1 MYNTHQPII
10 SEHGRSGP
18 DGWARVARF
27 AMATARRPLYK
38 IAEDYGAIERM
49 EDNADTDSGLTAA
62 RLEAWFGLWD
72 GRAASYWQCEDIMDA
87 GGPRAPDYLV
97 GYLATL
103 PGLGL
108 AKAGFTAQMIYGVS
122 GCLDTHN
129 LKRYGIGPAVFSHF
143 KRRRTVRA
151 RLAFAT
157 RYNVAVA
164 AAGTTAALWD
174 RWCQYVAQR
183 RPQVYLNAYVV
194 SALHVAALSLNG
206 AQVIELLELGPGFS
220 HAD

>member
-1 MYNTHQPII
+1 MYAQHQPII
-10 SEHGRSGP
+10 SAHARSGP
-18 DGWARVARF
+18 EGWARVVRF

-38 IAEDYGAIERM
+38 IAEDYAAIERK
-49 EDNADTDSGLTAA
+49 EDHADTDSGLTAA
-62 RLEAWFGLWD
+62 RLEAWFALWD
-72 GRAASYWQCEDIMDA
+72 MRRAGYWNCEDIMRA

-108 AKAGFTAQMIYGVS
+108 AKAGFAAQMIYGVS

-129 LKRYGIGPAVFSHF
+129 LSRFGLGVYTFSHF

-157 RYNVAVA
+157 RYNGAVRD
-164 AAGTTAALWD
+164 AGGTAALWD
-174 RWCQYVAQR
+174 TWCEFIAAR
-183 RPQVYLNAYVV
+183 RPLIYLNADVV
-194 SALHVAALSLNG
+194 SGLHVAALGLNG
-206 AQVIELLELGPGFS
+206 AQVIDLLALGPGFS